1 METTG
6 TEEGGCEERSVG
18 ELGGEGAIS
27 GDGMRSEEDGGGEG
41 VEGGEAGI
49 VGRRGWQEE

>member
-18 ELGGEGAIS
+18 ELGGEGGIS